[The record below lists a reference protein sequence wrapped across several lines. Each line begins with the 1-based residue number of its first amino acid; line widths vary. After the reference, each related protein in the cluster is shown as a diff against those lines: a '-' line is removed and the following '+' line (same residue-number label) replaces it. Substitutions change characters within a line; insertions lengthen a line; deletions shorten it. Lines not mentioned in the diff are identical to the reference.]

1 MKASFSYRPIS
12 PPPNVTKP
20 AIMARTATA
29 AKIHTQR
36 GKIISVG
43 KGDETRLR
51 RRGLKKIH
59 ELAQPCSQ
67 HGQAFTSKNRRRGLR
82 LLRFLLRRRSGVPRG
97 GGSHRQRHRADGLFA
112 GVRRRRIGADGRGGI

>member
-1 MKASFSYRPIS
+1 MKASYSYRPIS

-43 KGDETRLR
+43 KGDETRQR

-59 ELAQPCSQ
+59 ELAQPFS
-67 HGQAFTSKNRRRGLR
+67 HHVLSFTSIFRLRVLR
-82 LLRFLLRRRSGVPRG
+82 LLCFFLCLGFFVERFCVIL
-97 GGSHRQRHRADGLFA
+97 RQRHRADGL
-112 GVRRRRIGADGRGGI
+112 